1 MDINSVVSVLRIFL
15 QNENES
21 DSKFREDNESDP
33 IFRNDVEGEAE
44 LVDIVSRVSEHSR
57 FSLFT

>member
-1 MDINSVVSVLRIFL
+1 MDINSVVSVLRIFC

-21 DSKFREDNESDP
+21 DSIFRLDNERDI

-44 LVDIVSRVSEHSR
+44 LVDMVSRVSGHS
-57 FSLFT
+57 